1 MTRKKYRPQRDD
13 AMLGDS
19 EPVSGTG
26 SESGTA
32 QPVPVPAPV
41 PVPVS
46 HSDDEG
52 NVIVDVGNHNHFIPV
67 VICEL
72 EESSIENVPEPVSE
86 LEIPPSCASDAPC
99 SGCAEVAETS
109 NVHSVPAV
117 SAIVNT
123 NDGVG
128 ADASA
133 DAEVG
138 SKTDAEV
145 GSKTDAEVGSK
156 NDAVVAKVVDGIVD
170 NVVLASA
177 SAPPPSSKWSWARV
191 KNWVSGCCAFC
202 CCCRRKRRTSV
213 QLK

>member
-13 AMLGDS
+13 SMLGDS
-19 EPVSGTG
+19 DPVSGTG
-26 SESGTA
+26 SESGVHSA
-32 QPVPVPAPV
+32 PVPVPVPAPV

-52 NVIVDVGNHNHFIPV
+52 NVIIDVGNHSHFIPV

-72 EESSIENVPEPVSE
+72 EESSAGNVPEPVPE
-86 LEIPPSCASDAPC
+86 PEIPPSCASDAPC

-109 NVHSVPAV
+109 NIGCSGSGVPVV
-117 SAIVNT
+117 SAIANT
-123 NDGVG
+123 NDGIG
-128 ADASA
+128 ADTSA

-138 SKTDAEV
+138 SKT
-145 GSKTDAEVGSK
+145 
-156 NDAVVAKVVDGIVD
+156 DAVVAKVVDGIVD
-170 NVVLASA
+170 NVVLAAA
-177 SAPPPSSKWSWARV
+177 SAPPPSSKWSWARI
-191 KNWVSGCCAFC
+191 KNWVSGCCSFC